1 MRNIEREPM
10 FTDGFHD
17 VWDNVFF
24 FKAHFKTRS
33 VFLAQKFTLHLTP
46 RSELARLVSFAFV
59 AELTDVTELRAEVEL
74 A

>member
-10 FTDGFHD
+10 FTSGFHD
-17 VWDNVFF
+17 VWDTGF